1 MAFERKLKHN
11 KKKCRYKRK
20 KRNQTIKKVVFDL
33 IFAKVGVKYCDILIR
48 MFEIWRKFLYPKSF
62 AWRKRKEG

>member
-1 MAFERKLKHN
+1 MVFERILKHN
-11 KKKCRYKRK
+11 KEMCRYKRK
-20 KRNQTIKKVVFDL
+20 KNKTIKRVVFDL

-48 MFEIWRKFLYPKSF
+48 MFEIWRNFLYPKSF